1 MRPPDARQ
9 SATTTR
15 RMMTRFAAAARPSG
29 RLGRCNCIFQ
39 RSFGHQPRQR
49 HNAGA
54 ATQIGQPSSW
64 LRTSPH
70 GNATSTQRTARRS
83 ATRLDAW
90 RKVRRDYTATNGGVT
105 TMLECRGIVE
115 ELLLE
120 GTSKAVTSRHRL
132 VHQNCICKLSEQRR
146 DSMDCK
152 LISLQPE
159 CIRRKPFAYKVLP
172 TTFCVRSAS
181 TRTIFLRY
189 MRSAMRPCHQPA

>member
-1 MRPPDARQ
+1 MQLHLPEVIRA
-9 SATTTR
+9 STMATPQR
-15 RMMTRFAAAARPSG
+15 W
-29 RLGRCNCIFQ
+29 RCNPNRPAEF
-39 RSFGHQPRQR
+39 F
-49 HNAGA
+49 
-54 ATQIGQPSSW
+54 

-70 GNATSTQRTARRS
+70 GNATSTQRTSARRS

-120 GTSKAVTSRHRL
+120 GTSKPVTSRHRL

-159 CIRRKPFAYKVLP
+159 CIRRKPLAHKVLP
-172 TTFCVRSAS
+172 TTFVCGLLPRERSS
-181 TRTIFLRY
+181 
-189 MRSAMRPCHQPA
+189 SAPCDRRCGHATSPRERVEEA